1 MDVAE
6 VSNGFL
12 LCRMGSKS
20 PGNNTQRPAFFSKLT
35 ESNSAMV
42 KSKKQEIIKKL
53 STTNKNETEYSK
65 DLWGGN
71 AGHQGRKSLE
81 DT

>member
-1 MDVAE
+1 
-6 VSNGFL
+6 
-12 LCRMGSKS
+12 
-20 PGNNTQRPAFFSKLT
+20 
-35 ESNSAMV
+35 MV

-65 DLWGGN
+65 DMWGGECR
-71 AGHQGRKSLE
+71 ALGGESLK

>member
-1 MDVAE
+1 
-6 VSNGFL
+6 
-12 LCRMGSKS
+12 
-20 PGNNTQRPAFFSKLT
+20 
-35 ESNSAMV
+35 MV

-65 DLWGGN
+65 SQWGGN
-71 AGHQGRKSLE
+71 AGLQGRKSLE

>member
-1 MDVAE
+1 
-6 VSNGFL
+6 
-12 LCRMGSKS
+12 MGSKS
-20 PGNNTQRPAFFSKLT
+20 PGNNTQPPAFFSKLT

-65 DLWGGN
+65 DVWGGECR
-71 AGHQGRKSLE
+71 HQGGGKKLRG
-81 DT
+81 T